1 MGVSGLFKIK
11 DLFFMQMSILMKK
24 TSDANGFVS
33 KEIIFQKISVRKELL
48 YKVYWTITALQ

>member
-11 DLFFMQMSILMKK
+11 DLFFMQMSLLMKKK

-33 KEIIFQKISVRKELL
+33 KEIAFQRFL
-48 YKVYWTITALQ
+48 